1 MGIITDVTAR
11 APPGR
16 TNRTDA
22 DILLAESNHR
32 IANNLMLLAG
42 SVRLKARDVGRG
54 ERTLSAPEVQREMI
68 EVATRIETVG
78 MLHRLLSDTPRFAA
92 VDFAAYVREI
102 CGRVIASL
110 ESLDQIDLS
119 AMDETCVVT
128 SQDALPLALIVQE
141 LVTNSLKYAHPTG
154 VPGRIEI
161 SCGRDGQG
169 TLYVVVA
176 DDGVGL
182 PEKLDPDT
190 DGFHGFRVVRALV
203 DQLGATIE
211 FNSSPL
217 GLRSTVRLRPE
228 NPD

>member
-1 MGIITDVTAR
+1 MESIIEISAR
-11 APPGR
+11 TPEAER
-16 TNRTDA
+16 NRSDA

-42 SVRLKARDVGRG
+42 SVRLRANDIGRG
-54 ERTLSAPEVQREMI
+54 ERPLSTPELQREMT
-68 EVATRIETVG
+68 EVAARIETVG
-78 MLHRLLSDTPRFAA
+78 MLHRLLSETPRFGA
-92 VDFAAYVREI
+92 VDFGAYVREI
-102 CGRVIASL
+102 CVRVAASL
-110 ESLDQIDLS
+110 QTLNDIDLS
-119 AMDETCVVT
+119 SVDDTCIVT

-161 SCGRDGQG
+161 SCGHDGQG

-182 PEKLDPDT
+182 PEYLDPDT
-190 DGFHGFRVVRALV
+190 DGSHGFRVVRALV

-211 FNSSPL
+211 FDSSPL
-217 GLRSTVRLRPE
+217 GLRSTVRLKPKT
-228 NPD
+228 PG